1 MTQVQI
7 NGSDANTL
15 YLLHLDLPPDAVER
29 FTQMAG
35 TGEWPLK
42 YALGATRLSDSFV
55 DVVTIKEL
63 GPMRLSQY
71 MAQAYDVPARGL
83 GADLARIDT
92 LQGHVLILP
101 PQAFDATSQTLAIA
115 PPLKLIGQYGEAKPK
130 GRGPAV
136 TAKSA
141 KGQGGGGQPTEL
153 GQGGSSLLKIIV
165 GIVALVLA
173 GTLWVALT

>member
-7 NGSDANTL
+7 NRSDTDTL
-15 YLLHLDLPPDAVER
+15 YLLHLDLPPEAVQR

-42 YALGATRLSDSFV
+42 YALGATRLRDSFV

-71 MAQAYDVPARGL
+71 LAQAYDVPARGL

-115 PPLKLIGQYGEAKPK
+115 PPLQLIGHYGEAKPK

-136 TAKSA
+136 TARSA
-141 KGQGGGGQPTEL
+141 QGQGSGGQPGAF
-153 GQGGSSLLKIIV
+153 GQGSSGMLKAVV
-165 GIVALVLA
+165 GIVALILAIVL
-173 GTLWVALT
+173 WMALS